1 MLLRLMTIISL
12 FNFILLLISG
22 TAIETALYRSLLV
35 FLALFTIV
43 YLAVVVM
50 NMVRDQSD
58 RSESTRSQM
67 KDLGAQSSS
76 EK

>member
-1 MLLRLMTIISL
+1 MTIISL

-50 NMVRDQSD
+50 NMVRD
-58 RSESTRSQM
+58 RSTSTRSQM
-67 KDLGAQSSS
+67 KDLETQSGS